1 MTSARETAKNR
12 KFLCIHY
19 TTVTERFPWKQGT
32 YKYSVSTNIGKLLEG
47 LWYKSLKEKEPF
59 RVSFEIPAVRQIKL
73 MAVQVNS

>member
-32 YKYSVSTNIGKLLEG
+32 YKYSVSTTIEIITKDYNKKLI
-47 LWYKSLKEKEPF
+47 
-59 RVSFEIPAVRQIKL
+59 RVSIQIIKK
-73 MAVQVNS
+73 ASVIEAFWIVII